1 MTPGLGYV
9 REGIAHSVNDP
20 DLRMRPLPPRA
31 AKQPRRTVS
40 IIPDFMRET
49 LKANKFDIG
58 ADVALVYENGTG
70 GLHRVIVGT
79 VVYPP
84 GEDNSGTVDSLDGQT
99 TWIFPKSKADGS
111 PAQSD
116 IRASL
121 LRVNNRFVI
130 ETGTVFHAADY
141 QEDEDASEE
150 KE

>member
-31 AKQPRRTVS
+31 AKQPRRIVR

-70 GLHRVIVGT
+70 GKHRVIIGT
-79 VVYPP
+79 IVYPP
-84 GEDNSGTVDSLDGQT
+84 QDASETIDPLDGLT

-130 ETGTVFHAADY
+130 ETGTVYHAADY